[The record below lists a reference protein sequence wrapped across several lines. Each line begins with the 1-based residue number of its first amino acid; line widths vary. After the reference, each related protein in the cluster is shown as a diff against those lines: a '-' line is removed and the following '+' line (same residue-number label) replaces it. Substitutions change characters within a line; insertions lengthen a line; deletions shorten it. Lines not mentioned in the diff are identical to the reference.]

1 MSPSVASCRFLDS
14 ASKMCLVSPAM
25 RRTIVIRAA
34 FAPTRL
40 SNELLQ
46 GAYEQVVPIRERVID
61 LAPAPPADE
70 EVSWSRRAPASRR
83 GAS

>member
-1 MSPSVASCRFLDS
+1 
-14 ASKMCLVSPAM
+14 MCLVSPAM

-61 LAPAPPADE
+61 LAPAPADE
-70 EVSWSRRAPASRR
+70 EASGSRRVAARRR